1 MNFPKKVTHKLFY
14 RKWVYKVDCICNGAW
29 RAKRVGVWG
38 TIQYC
43 HAPGTDRA
51 DGWARKPAN
60 KDQLL
65 QFVNVLAPF
74 LDREDIQTRTENNK
88 FTLFCNDRSV
98 YASMLVQLAPW
109 ISEITEPA
117 NETELGYITDN
128 GAKKVICNE
137 IPYGK
142 YEYKVYLR
150 AKTATGTRESFNEWS
165 TKYNDKIKAS
175 KSVMRWLNGGGYYYS
190 TPYIHVADGPM
201 LSMVYLFLGNNVQRA
216 EHFITRSC
224 INTITKQEELCQA

>member
-14 RKWVYKVDCICNGAW
+14 RKWLYKVDCICNGAW
-29 RAKRVGVWG
+29 RAKRMGVWN

-43 HAPGTDRA
+43 DAPGTDRA
-51 DGWARKPAN
+51 DSWSWCRPAN

-65 QFVNVLAPF
+65 QFINVLEPF
-74 LDREDIQTRTENNK
+74 LDRGDIQTRTENNK

-117 NETELGYITDN
+117 NDTELEYITDN
-128 GAKKVICNE
+128 GAKKVICDN
-137 IPYGK
+137 IPYSR

-150 AKTATGTRESFNEWS
+150 AKTSIITRDSFNEWS
-165 TKYNDKIKAS
+165 KKYNDKINVS
-175 KSVMRWLNGGGYYYS
+175 KSVMKWLNGGDYYYS
-190 TPYIHVADGPM
+190 NPYIYVSDSPM
-201 LSMVYLFLGNNVQRA
+201 LSMIYLFLGDNVQRA

-224 INTITKQEELCQA
+224 INTVTNQE